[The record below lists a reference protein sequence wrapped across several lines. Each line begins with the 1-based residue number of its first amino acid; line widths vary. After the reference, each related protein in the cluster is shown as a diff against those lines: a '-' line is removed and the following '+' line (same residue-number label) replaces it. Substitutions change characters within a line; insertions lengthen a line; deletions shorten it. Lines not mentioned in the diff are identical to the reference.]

1 MSSNSQEKNDSSSSD
16 EEIRRR
22 YESKNISGQ
31 KFDSEEDVIEIS
43 DSDSGQAIAT
53 NEKLMNTSS
62 QVIISDYSSDDTL
75 PLQTRTT
82 DDCGSGNE
90 DKPDL
95 CQTIDLSQT
104 QSTQDVLG
112 TDSDSEIPP
121 MLTRENA
128 GIYQKP
134 FTRPK
139 EDASTSF
146 QQQDKLQADE
156 FPLLKFGPRTE
167 EHYREIRQMLYSSPR
182 RRIGPDSGYKKYL
195 MGQREKEKEK
205 EREKDDY
212 GSGNEDKLDL
222 CQTIDL
228 SQTQS
233 TQDVLGTD
241 SDSEIP
247 PMLTR
252 ENAGIYQKPFT
263 RPKEDAS
270 TSFQQQDK
278 LQADEFPLLKFGPR
292 TEEHKRE
299 MRQMSAMI
307 YSNPRRIGP
316 DSGYK
321 KAQRACDRDR
331 YLRSQREKEREKKSE
346 RKSETESD

>member
-31 KFDSEEDVIEIS
+31 KFASEDVDIEIS

-75 PLQTRTT
+75 PLLTRTT

-146 QQQDKLQADE
+146 QQQGKLQ
-156 FPLLKFGPRTE
+156 
-167 EHYREIRQMLYSSPR
+167 
-182 RRIGPDSGYKKYL
+182 
-195 MGQREKEKEK
+195 
-205 EREKDDY
+205 
-212 GSGNEDKLDL
+212 
-222 CQTIDL
+222 
-228 SQTQS
+228 
-233 TQDVLGTD
+233 
-241 SDSEIP
+241 
-247 PMLTR
+247 
-252 ENAGIYQKPFT
+252 
-263 RPKEDAS
+263 
-270 TSFQQQDK
+270 
-278 LQADEFPLLKFGPR
+278 
-292 TEEHKRE
+292 
-299 MRQMSAMI
+299 
-307 YSNPRRIGP
+307 
-316 DSGYK
+316 
-321 KAQRACDRDR
+321 DR

>member
-31 KFDSEEDVIEIS
+31 KFASEDVDIEIS

-75 PLQTRTT
+75 PLLTRTT
-82 DDCGSGNE
+82 DDYGSGNE

-146 QQQDKLQADE
+146 QQQGKLQE
-156 FPLLKFGPRTE
+156 
-167 EHYREIRQMLYSSPR
+167 
-182 RRIGPDSGYKKYL
+182 
-195 MGQREKEKEK
+195 
-205 EREKDDY
+205 
-212 GSGNEDKLDL
+212 
-222 CQTIDL
+222 
-228 SQTQS
+228 
-233 TQDVLGTD
+233 
-241 SDSEIP
+241 
-247 PMLTR
+247 
-252 ENAGIYQKPFT
+252 
-263 RPKEDAS
+263 
-270 TSFQQQDK
+270 
-278 LQADEFPLLKFGPR
+278 DEFPLLKFGPR

-299 MRQMSAMI
+299 LSQMSAMI